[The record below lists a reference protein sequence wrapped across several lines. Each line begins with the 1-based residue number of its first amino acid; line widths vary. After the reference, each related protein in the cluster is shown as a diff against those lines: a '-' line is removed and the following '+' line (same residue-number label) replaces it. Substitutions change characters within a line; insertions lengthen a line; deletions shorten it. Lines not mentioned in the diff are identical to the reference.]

1 MAPPAAIDRPLA
13 RTAAEQEA
21 RIVEAMLECIG
32 RWGVAKT
39 TVDDIA
45 RGAGISRAT
54 LYRAF
59 PGGKEVAFEALLRH
73 ETARFFATV
82 TDRLDD
88 ASSLDDLL
96 TVGIVEAARFLDGHE
111 ALGYVLRHEPERI
124 LPALAFHRLDRALGI
139 ATAFTVPHLARF
151 LPAVAT
157 DTVARRA
164 EWVVRLLLSYAVN
177 PSPVVELT
185 DPASVRHFVHTFVL
199 PVLQPPS
206 LRSAPADTAP
216 KEP

>member
-1 MAPPAAIDRPLA
+1 MAPLAPADRRLPGQ
-13 RTAAEQEA
+13 AEADAQEG
-21 RIVEAMLECIG
+21 RIVVAMLDCIA

-39 TVDDIA
+39 TAEDIA
-45 RGAGISRAT
+45 RAAGISRAT
-54 LYRAF
+54 LYRTF

-88 ASSLDDLL
+88 AVSLEDLL
-96 TVGIVEAARFLDGHE
+96 TVGIVEAARFLEGHA

-124 LPALAFHRLDRALGI
+124 LPALAFHRLDRALGV
-139 ATAFTVPHLARF
+139 ATAFTLPHLARF
-151 LPAVAT
+151 LPET
-157 DTVARRA
+157 TDDTVARRA

-177 PSPVVELT
+177 PSPVVDLI
-185 DPASVRHFVHTFVL
+185 DPTSVRRFVRTFAL
-199 PVLQPPS
+199 PVLTPS
-206 LRSAPADTAP
+206 SPAVPAL

>member
-1 MAPPAAIDRPLA
+1 MAPPALTDRRP
-13 RTAAEQEA
+13 TPPQVPQEA
-21 RIVEAMLECIG
+21 RIVEAMLECIA

-45 RGAGISRAT
+45 RAAGISRAT

-82 TDRLDD
+82 TDRLDG
-88 ASSLDDLL
+88 ARSLEDLL

-124 LPALAFHRLDRALGI
+124 LPALAFHRLDRALEI
-139 ATAFTVPHLARF
+139 ATAFTVPHLARL
-151 LPAVAT
+151 LPAS
-157 DTVARRA
+157 DHDEVARGA
-164 EWVVRLLLSYAVN
+164 EWVVRVLLSYAVN
-177 PSPVVELT
+177 PSPGVVLT
-185 DPASVRHFVHTFVL
+185 DPASVRRFVGAFVL
-199 PVLQPPS
+199 PVLT
-206 LRSAPADTAP
+206 RSSPAVPAP
-216 KEP
+216 KEH